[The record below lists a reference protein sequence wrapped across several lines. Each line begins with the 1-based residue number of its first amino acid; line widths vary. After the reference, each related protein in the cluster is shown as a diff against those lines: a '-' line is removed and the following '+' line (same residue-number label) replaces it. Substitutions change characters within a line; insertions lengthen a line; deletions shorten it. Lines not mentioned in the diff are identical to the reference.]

1 MRSRALLSSLCIL
14 AALLGSIAARAD
26 EFTQTSHYSAQIFPR
41 GKVLI
46 DTRVGDVLVEGWDKP
61 RVEIEAEKVVRAGS
75 EKKAAQ
81 RFKRIR
87 IELKTNDEE
96 VQLKTIFP
104 PRRPW
109 RLFRGA
115 TKLSVNYRLRVPA
128 QASVVLKCTDGDVR
142 IRGINGRQEIRV
154 GYGNVEVN
162 LPSLWRL
169 RSLNASTFLGY
180 VQSNIH
186 GEEGAGFGRRVEFW
200 NPQGEQE
207 VTVRVRFGGV
217 YVYGRSE

>member
-1 MRSRALLSSLCIL
+1 MTSRAFFSSLYVLCAFCGP
-14 AALLGSIAARAD
+14 AAVWAD
-26 EFTQTSHYSAQIFPR
+26 EFSQISHYSAEIYPR
-41 GKVLI
+41 GTVFV
-46 DTRVGDVLVEGWDKP
+46 DTRVGDVIVEGWDES

-75 EKKAAQ
+75 EAKAAR
-81 RFKRIR
+81 RFERIR
-87 IELKTNDEE
+87 IELTTDDEE
-96 VQLKTIFP
+96 VQLRTVFP

-115 TKLSVNYRLRVPA
+115 TKLSVNYRIRMPS
-128 QASVVLKCTDGDVR
+128 QATFLLKCTDGDVL
-142 IRGINGRQEIRV
+142 IRGLAGRQEVRV

-169 RSLNASTFLGY
+169 RSLNASTWLGY

-186 GEEGAGFGRRVEFW
+186 GEDSAGFGRKVSFW

-217 YVYGRSE
+217 YVFGGRD

>member
-1 MRSRALLSSLCIL
+1 M
-14 AALLGSIAARAD
+14 
-26 EFTQTSHYSAQIFPR
+26 FPR
-41 GKVLI
+41 GTVVV
-46 DTRVGDVLVEGWDKP
+46 DTRVGDVTVEGWEES

-75 EKKAAQ
+75 EKKVRQ
-81 RFKRIR
+81 RFRRIK
-87 IELKTNDEE
+87 IELTTNDEE

-115 TKLSVNYRLRVPA
+115 AKLSVNYRLRIPS
-128 QASVVLKCTDGDVR
+128 QATLVLKCTDGDVA
-142 IRGINGRQEIRV
+142 IRGLVGRQEIRV

-162 LPSLWRL
+162 LPSLWHL
-169 RSLNASTFLGY
+169 RSLNVSTFLGY

-186 GEEGAGFGRRVEFW
+186 GENGAGFGRRVEFW

-217 YVYGRSE
+217 YVYGRHE